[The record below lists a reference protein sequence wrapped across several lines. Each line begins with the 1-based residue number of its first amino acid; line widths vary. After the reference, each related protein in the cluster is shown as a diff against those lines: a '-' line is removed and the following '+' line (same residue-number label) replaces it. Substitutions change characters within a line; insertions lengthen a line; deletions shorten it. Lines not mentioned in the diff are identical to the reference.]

1 MRQVDHINF
10 IQICLMYLFSACCFC
25 MFCRSFICLANWD
38 SELVFRISLQHLE
51 KQIPAPRTKVLLV
64 AHISYNK
71 AWVRRV
77 VQLFQWYQWCS
88 YFWEFKVISGRPDVN
103 LVISCQ
109 HEKIHLLFS
118 VLFDLV
124 SDQSKMFSVEGSLPL
139 NAWSFPEKKYVSL
152 FHLLFGHH
160 LQFLIAIIAGMSCQ

>member
-25 MFCRSFICLANWD
+25 MFCRSFIGLANWD